1 MLLLTVAIPV
11 VAGVLVLLARG
22 RMSRVGWGLA
32 MLAALASLALAIVLF
47 QGCQAG
53 TIGTGGELRY
63 TATWAGFGMEFSL
76 RLYQFSA
83 FILLAAAG
91 FVALVMLYCG
101 GFMKSHPHASQFH
114 AYALF
119 TLAMVNG
126 AALADHLITLLF
138 FWEGLLLT
146 MLGMIAVGRPGAW
159 KAAIKAFVIVG
170 VSDVCMMGG
179 IAMTGWQAHTLT
191 ISQIHLPV
199 EGAAAGA
206 MILLIIGATAK
217 AGSMP
222 FHSWIPDAAE
232 QAPLPFMAI
241 LPASLEKLLGIYFLA
256 RITLD
261 MFALKPQ
268 TWASNMLMI
277 LGAVTILLAVGM
289 ALVQKDYKRLLS
301 YHAISQVGYMVLGIG
316 TAVPIGIVGGLFHMI
331 NHAMYK
337 STLFLTGG
345 AVEKQA
351 GTTDLAKLGGLA
363 RKMPVTF
370 VCFVV
375 AAASISG
382 VPPFNGFFSK
392 ELVYDG
398 ALESGPNG
406 WIFYAAALLGSVLT
420 AASFLKLGH
429 AAYLGRRD
437 ASMDGVREAPVSMLV
452 PMVVIAGAC
461 VVFGLYNALPLDNLI
476 VPALAGSRMA
486 AGDPH
491 AITAHH
497 FAGWPT
503 SMMLV
508 ALTLAALA
516 AALVNHLV
524 GVKISGS
531 GLGAANHIHHAPGL
545 AFMYDRAGRGWFDPY
560 VVGRGLVRPLSRV
573 GWWVDR
579 GIDALYSGLVVSLT
593 RLAGNLIRLVHTGSY
608 ALYIIWSLVAAAAVV
623 FCLVWYT

>member
-1 MLLLTVAIPV
+1 
-11 VAGVLVLLARG
+11 
-22 RMSRVGWGLA
+22 MSRDGWGLA
-32 MLAALASLALAIVLF
+32 LLAALGSLALAIVLF

-53 TIGTGGELRY
+53 TIGPGGELRY
-63 TATWAGFGMEFSL
+63 TAPWAGFGMEFSL

-91 FVALVMLYCG
+91 FVALVLLYCG

-119 TLAMVNG
+119 SLAMVSG

-146 MLGMIAVGRPGAW
+146 LLGMIAIGRPGAW
-159 KAAIKAFVIVG
+159 RGAIKAFVIVG
-170 VSDVCMMGG
+170 VSDLCMMGG

-206 MILLIIGATAK
+206 MVLMIIGATAK

-268 TWASNMLMI
+268 TWASTMLMI

-289 ALVQKDYKRLLS
+289 ALVQEDYKRLLS
-301 YHAISQVGYMVLGIG
+301 YHAISQVGYMVLGVG

-363 RKMPVTF
+363 AKMPVTF

-398 ALESGPNG
+398 ALESGPG
-406 WIFYAAALLGSVLT
+406 GSIFYAAALLGSVLT

-461 VVFGLYNALPLDNLI
+461 VVFGLYNALPLNNLI

-486 AGDPH
+486 AGDPQ
-491 AITAHH
+491 AIAAHH

-560 VVGRGLVRPLSRV
+560 VLGRGLIRPLSRA

-579 GIDALYSGLVVSLT
+579 GIDAVYGGLVVGLT
-593 RLAGNLIRLVHTGSY
+593 RQAGSLIRLVHTGSY

>member
-1 MLLLTVAIPV
+1 MTGPMLLLTVAIPL
-11 VAGVLVLLARG
+11 VAGVLVLAARG
-22 RMSRVGWGLA
+22 RLSRAGWGLA
-32 MLAALASLALAIVLF
+32 LLAALGSLALAIVLF

-53 TIGTGGELRY
+53 TIGPGGELRY
-63 TATWAGFGMEFSL
+63 TASWAGFGMEFSL

-101 GFMKSHPHASQFH
+101 GFMKAHPHAAQFH

-119 TLAMVNG
+119 SLAMVNG

-138 FWEGLLLT
+138 FWEGLLVTL
-146 MLGMIAVGRPGAW
+146 MGMIAIGRGGAW
-159 KAAIKAFVIVG
+159 RAAIKAFVIVG
-170 VSDVCMMGG
+170 VSDLCMMGG

-199 EGAAAGA
+199 AGAAAGA
-206 MILLIIGATAK
+206 MVLLIIGATAK

-261 MFALKPQ
+261 MFALNRESWVS
-268 TWASNMLMI
+268 TMLMI
-277 LGAVTILLAVGM
+277 LGSATILLAVGM

-316 TAVPIGIVGGLFHMI
+316 TAVPVGIVGGLFHMI

-398 ALESGPNG
+398 ALERGT
-406 WIFYAAALLGSVLT
+406 IFYVAALLGSVLT

-452 PMVVIAGAC
+452 PMLVIAGAC
-461 VVFGLYNALPLDNLI
+461 VVFGLFNALPLDNLI
-476 VPALAGSRMA
+476 VPALAGSRLA

-491 AITAHH
+491 AVTAHH

-503 SMMLV
+503 SMVLV

-531 GLGAANHIHHAPGL
+531 GLGAADHIHHAPGL
-545 AFMYDRAGRGWFDPY
+545 AFLYDRAGRGWFDPY
-560 VVGRGLVRPLSRV
+560 DLGRGLVRPISRV
-573 GWWVDR
+573 GWWLDR
-579 GIDALYSGLVVSLT
+579 GIDAVFGKLVVGLT
-593 RLAGNLIRLVHTGSY
+593 GTTSGLIRLVHTGSY

-623 FCLVWYT
+623 FCLIRY